1 VVAFHQGVRDEKILE
16 KLATHDIKDVAEPF
30 SLANKCAR
38 AVKGRAW
45 HAPPALEAGKD
56 GKPETSAA
64 AQGGGSKNKKKK
76 KKKVRASNQPLAR
89 APTAMAAAAAV
100 GGG

>member
-45 HAPPALEAGKD
+45 HAPPAPEAGKD

-64 AQGGGSKNKKKK
+64 AQGGGSKNKKK